1 MKGAYA
7 HGSFPP
13 IYQVPGYGIP
23 DFNNNHIEVGR
34 TYKVMSDQGNI
45 LERQVM
51 GIDQPY
57 KGRLQLLRI
66 NEQDTTHVTIDAFVK
81 VMRGRGIPD

>member
-1 MKGAYA
+1 MTV
-7 HGSFPP
+7 HTTLPP
-13 IYQVPGYGIP
+13 IYKVPGYGITGFTS
-23 DFNNNHIEVGR
+23 DDIQVGE
-34 TYKVMSDQGNI
+34 TYRLISNKGNV

-66 NEQDTTHVTIDAFVK
+66 NE
-81 VMRGRGIPD
+81 